1 MEVLSFCFILHGS
14 EDFLWNMEGLD
25 SASSSPSAE
34 WLKNVPAV
42 SSRVS
47 VWNIGGLHPD
57 NAVSSLEGQ
66 ALFFHHM
73 GWQKQ
78 TLSYQNSGSSK
89 SGID

>member
-25 SASSSPSAE
+25 SASSSPSSE
-34 WLKNVPAV
+34 WLKNLPAV

-47 VWNIGGLHPD
+47 VRNIGGLHLD

-66 ALFFHHM
+66 ALFFTIWDGKNKHYLTKIQVLASQ
-73 GWQKQ
+73 G
-78 TLSYQNSGSSK
+78 
-89 SGID
+89 